1 MKITPEEIEKGYKRI
16 NICLNI
22 PTAEKLLELCRL
34 KGDMR
39 HTTVATMYLIDAIK
53 TDHKKNLPEINKL
66 DQVNMFSKKKKNAV
80 R

>member
-1 MKITPEEIEKGYKRI
+1 MKITPKEIEKGYKRI

-22 PTAEKLLELCRL
+22 PTAEKLLELCKL
-34 KGDMR
+34 KGGMR

-66 DQVNMFSKKKKNAV
+66 DQMNMFSKKKKNAV
-80 R
+80 

>member
-1 MKITPEEIEKGYKRI
+1 MKITHTEIEKGYKRI

-34 KGDMR
+34 KGDMK

-66 DQVNMFSKKKKNAV
+66 DQLNMFSKKKKNAV